1 MKYWTYLL
9 IKILDDTTTNS
20 TAVPVSCPRENED
33 ATTSKA
39 AIEHRRLFNFG
50 GTRHLVNKGKHMQ
63 NAKAKAKQPA
73 TKFKFVCLT
82 DTTACCP
89 PSSVKEKTDLCN
101 AGLGDTTIL
110 LEINYSSVYLHEEI
124 LKTFPKL
131 NETGGYELLLHQ
143 RGGGD
148 NGRFHVIKPPPPPLL
163 QCTAKRC
170 LWQSKNIS
178 KAFTKKYSS

>member
-1 MKYWTYLL
+1 MNNEFWTYLL
-9 IKILDDTTTNS
+9 VKILDDTTTNS
-20 TAVPVSCPRENED
+20 TVVSVSRPCENED

-50 GTRHLVNKGKHMQ
+50 GTRHLVNKGKGTQ
-63 NAKAKAKQPA
+63 NAKAKAKGKQPA
-73 TKFKFVCLT
+73 TKFKFVCLA
-82 DTTACCP
+82 DTTASCP
-89 PSSVKEKTDLCN
+89 PSSVKEKMDLCN

-110 LEINYSSVYLHEEI
+110 LEINDSSVYLHEQI

-148 NGRFHVIKPPPPPLL
+148 NEGFHVIKPPPPPS
-163 QCTAKRC
+163 AVYR
-170 LWQSKNIS
+170 
-178 KAFTKKYSS
+178 